1 MSYKRNEKRSYMP
14 RKLRSTFSTLHH
26 ISFRNEWESNLD
38 NAIAQAYKL
47 KEQGYM
53 VEESLQRGALME
65 SQAKSLLKRLKE
77 MDCDAQ
83 IIPVATWHGEKVVF
97 LVYKPPKEP
106 APTREVEKP
115 QAVKRVKP
123 QLPPEELV
131 KKYVKTFFA
140 GTSKEPDYSKLQ
152 TDGFIIDPHYV
163 CAFIPKTSNQPSGIV
178 GMLRTLQKGA
188 PLKTFENTAELAK
201 ALGYAKRIGN
211 ANIAFDDAG
220 TVVISLQN
228 FQKALKVLGRGEFS
242 VHSEGK
248 DKPAFIVDWEG
259 NAIAIAP
266 VIDPEPSLTTTVD
279 GAIKTY
285 ESLKA

>member
-1 MSYKRNEKRSYMP
+1 
-14 RKLRSTFSTLHH
+14 
-26 ISFRNEWESNLD
+26 
-38 NAIAQAYKL
+38 
-47 KEQGYM
+47 
-53 VEESLQRGALME
+53 
-65 SQAKSLLKRLKE
+65 
-77 MDCDAQ
+77 
-83 IIPVATWHGEKVVF
+83 
-97 LVYKPPKEP
+97 
-106 APTREVEKP
+106 
-115 QAVKRVKP
+115 
-123 QLPPEELV
+123 
-131 KKYVKTFFA
+131 
-140 GTSKEPDYSKLQ
+140 
-152 TDGFIIDPHYV
+152 
-163 CAFIPKTSNQPSGIV
+163 
-178 GMLRTLQKGA
+178 MLRTLQKGA